1 MADDQGHVLL
11 GDWAHGAL
19 RYDVSLAGVTT
30 YPDYCDTS
38 VAAVARGARRFQPST
53 CVAAEGGRKLYMRF
67 FGQDIACYD
76 GKQWRGIR
84 FNDRV
89 DAMHESPKYGVL
101 IQTGPNEHSAM
112 DNGQLRRIDTPGG
125 PMLWSENGLQPYEAA
140 LLEAHPNEYLPVEPG
155 GPGGIPWLLRLPA
168 KPAAG
173 HAAEPPA
180 ERAASLRGV
189 GEWNSYGFGKA
200 WLSRGFGEGYWAAGS
215 RDVLYRI
222 FAEQVIECRLDQ
234 GPLAGLGEDIHQVI
248 EDRAH
253 NLWFFL
259 GFGRFGGVPRLLCK
273 RVDGFA
279 LRGPEAAVEVADHGA
294 LDVEVAGAWREEYPL
309 QLFWRTDG
317 GRWRTGEIGP
327 LRPGTYQVELIA
339 MGPLGETTPKPLRCS
354 IHASGPAVWVMPHI
368 VGHDRDDDFVLQQAH
383 KDLSP

>member
-30 YPDYCDTS
+30 YPDYCDTL

-140 LLEAHPNEYLPVEPG
+140 LLERIRTSTCRSSRAAPAESPGCSACPRNRPPATPPNRRPRRGFLARRGRVEQLRIRQGVAFARIRRGVLGRRQSRRALPH
-155 GPGGIPWLLRLPA
+155 LRR
-168 KPAAG
+168 AG
-173 HAAEPPA
+173 HRVPA
-180 ERAASLRGV
+180 RPGTAGRARRGHSP
-189 GEWNSYGFGKA
+189 GH
-200 WLSRGFGEGYWAAGS
+200 R
-215 RDVLYRI
+215 RP
-222 FAEQVIECRLDQ
+222 C
-234 GPLAGLGEDIHQVI
+234 
-248 EDRAH
+248 H

-279 LRGPEAAVEVADHGA
+279 LRGPEAAVEVADHG
-294 LDVEVAGAWREEYPL
+294 G
-309 QLFWRTDG
+309 T
-317 GRWRTGEIGP
+317 GR
-327 LRPGTYQVELIA
+327 
-339 MGPLGETTPKPLRCS
+339 
-354 IHASGPAVWVMPHI
+354 
-368 VGHDRDDDFVLQQAH
+368 
-383 KDLSP
+383 